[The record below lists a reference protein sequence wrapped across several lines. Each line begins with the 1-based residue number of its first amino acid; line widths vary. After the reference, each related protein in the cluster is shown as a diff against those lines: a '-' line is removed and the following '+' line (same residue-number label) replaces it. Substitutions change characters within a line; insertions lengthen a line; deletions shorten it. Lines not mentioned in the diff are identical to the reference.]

1 MIVAD
6 HPLARYADLL
16 QRLPALHDRMR
27 QAKDVAELLSRG
39 TALACEE
46 CRFDRGIVVGV
57 RDGRLTADA
66 TGVLASADSDSLR
79 RCVLAEPPEL
89 RPNTLEA
96 ELARR
101 SASAT
106 TPTDEVPSILA
117 EAFELEEP
125 AFGVIAPEGTTVG
138 ILVLDRPLDGVD
150 DADRAIVALMGRM
163 LSVVLEHVVL
173 RARVAELSSEL
184 RFLTVSAQALAT
196 EAFDGP
202 ITLPVHGRHLP
213 AFRNVDGTGVE
224 AAERA
229 RSQLTERE
237 IAIGSLVAQGRS
249 NREIAEQLYLSP
261 ETVKDHVARIIRK
274 LGASNRVDAAIRF
287 VGLEAAPPAGGR

>member
-16 QRLPALHDRMR
+16 QRLPALHDKMR
-27 QAKDVAELLSRG
+27 LAKDVAELLARG
-39 TALACEE
+39 AALACEE
-46 CRFDRGIVVGV
+46 CRFERGLVVGV

-66 TGVLASADSDSLR
+66 SDVLADASDSLR
-79 RCVLAEPPEL
+79 RRLLADPLEI
-89 RPNTLEA
+89 RPHTVEG

-101 SASAT
+101 ATSAT
-106 TPTDEVPSILA
+106 TPTADVPSVLA
-117 EAFELEEP
+117 EALDLEDP

-150 DADRAIVALMGRM
+150 DADRAIVTLMGRM

-196 EAFDGP
+196 EAFEGP

-213 AFRNVDGTGVE
+213 AFRSVEGTAVE

-237 IAIGSLVAQGRS
+237 VAIASLMAQGRS

-261 ETVKDHVARIIRK
+261 ETVKDHVSRIIRK

-287 VGLEAAPPAGGR
+287 VGLDAGPPGGGR